1 MYILGIESSCDD
13 TSVAL
18 LDSSDKGHFVLFEK
32 TASQIEIHKK
42 YGGVVP
48 EIAGRMHAEKIVPLI
63 DAALEGQPKP
73 DAIAVTAGPGLI
85 TGLLVGVEAART
97 LSYALDIPLIRTNHI
112 EGHIYSVELQ
122 EKKSPIQFPALCLV
136 VSGGHT
142 ELILMTG
149 HGKYKF
155 LGATKDDAAGE
166 CFDKTAK
173 LLGLPYPGGPQISK
187 LAETGNIKAIKFPR
201 PMMDD
206 ENYLFSFAGLKTS
219 ALYWLRDNKL
229 DDKITTNDFC
239 ASFEQAIVDV
249 LVFKTLKAAAQYKPK
264 TIILAGGVSANKKLR
279 QTLDEAV
286 KNEFPGTKFMIPQ
299 MKYAMDNGAM
309 IATAGYYHAIKK
321 DFTSWK
327 KIQADPNWELAR

>member
-1 MYILGIESSCDD
+1 MLILGIESSCDD

-18 LDSSDKGHFVLFEK
+18 LDCSEKGHVVLFEK

-63 DAALEGQPKP
+63 DAALAGQPKP

-85 TGLLVGVEAART
+85 TGLLVGVEAAKT
-97 LSYALDIPLIRTNHI
+97 LAYALDIPLIRTNHI

-122 EKKSPIQFPALCLV
+122 EKKSPIQFPALCLI

-142 ELILMTG
+142 ELILMKE
-149 HGKYKF
+149 HGKYKL

-166 CFDKTAK
+166 CFDKAAK

-187 LAETGNIKAIKFPR
+187 LAETGNAAAIKFPR
-201 PMMDD
+201 PMMTD

-229 DDKITTNDFC
+229 ENINDFC

-249 LVFKTLKAAAQYKPK
+249 LVSKTIKAATEYKPK

-279 QTLDEAV
+279 QTLGEAV
-286 KNEFPGTKFMIPQ
+286 ADKFPQADFMIPQ
-299 MKYAMDNGAM
+299 IKYSMDNAAM
-309 IATAGYYHAIKK
+309 IAMAGYYHALKK